1 MKALSY
7 LKKGAIFIL
16 ILLLIFVIQI
26 NSIVMVSNSRNI
38 ISMFITFFVIL
49 FLLLFLKNKLGFEL
63 VDQSFKLK
71 NMGLTVMLAVI
82 SVVQS
87 VTFSYVASI
96 NTQSTS
102 TSNDLIANRLTS
114 SNLVVMIIAMI
125 TVNLTGPILEEI
137 VFRGMLFQQINNIFN
152 SVIYGYIIT
161 AIIFAYMHGGGSFMF
176 VSYFLS
182 SIITTYAFGK
192 TGNIFNSIICHQ
204 LINIFS
210 TLQLLLVMN
219 L

>member
-1 MKALSY
+1 MKLLSY
-7 LKKGAIFIL
+7 LKKGSIFIL
-16 ILLLIFVIQI
+16 ILLLMFVIQI

-38 ISMFITFFVIL
+38 ISMFVTFFVIL

-63 VDQSFKLK
+63 VNQSFKLK
-71 NMGLTVMLAVI
+71 NIGLTVILAVI

-87 VTFSYVASI
+87 VIFSYVASM
-96 NTQSTS
+96 NTQSTA

-137 VFRGMLFQQINNIFN
+137 VFRGMLFQYINNIFN

-161 AIIFAYMHGGGSFMF
+161 AIIFAYLHGGGSFMF